1 MCIIRFAN
9 NCLFSYIINVI
20 FSKPKIFFLLVL
32 LLIYIFFNRTFEFS
46 WSRLFDSLYWWI
58 YLYYEIWL
66 ECVDYVF
73 FPDFP
78 FNWIVG
84 LTCAIFKREGVEI
97 PCPDSA
103 AGLYIKTRTDQ
114 IVKVYFLVIKIS
126 LMQNAVYDGKVVGC
140 LFQNVPSLSLIF

>member
-1 MCIIRFAN
+1 MC
-9 NCLFSYIINVI
+9 
-20 FSKPKIFFLLVL
+20 
-32 LLIYIFFNRTFEFS
+32 
-46 WSRLFDSLYWWI
+46 RLCF
-58 YLYYEIWL
+58 
-66 ECVDYVF
+66 F